1 MALQVFQHG
10 MAVPQRGLAAGSPR
24 RVPVPLHD
32 SCALVAYRRPPACR
46 GLCCRAAAAQH
57 KLPSAWVAQC
67 LERAQRSVVTIEG
80 KHYIPLAE
88 AQCWFEAGAHEA
100 EEEQHAKMDA
110 VMAERGRMQGAMA
123 HLAEESQREHNE
135 HEQAM
140 HRLLDYALALEQE
153 VERSRA
159 VLGEAAHEAAHA
171 AEERLTA
178 QYQQLLLDYEHEHEA
193 EQEAVMASMRGQVEH
208 LKTALHAAHEAKKQ
222 WRERALQVEQQFVQL
237 RGLIESSLQ
246 QASDSAFRR
255 QQARERQPP
264 APAHPSPRIRSCDEV
279 APADA
284 DVAVQAHPRL
294 TSAVEAGPHKLG
306 VKSKK
311 HLRELI

>member
-1 MALQVFQHG
+1 MLC
-10 MAVPQRGLAAGSPR
+10 LARQPGKGEEHTGGSPACM
-24 RVPVPLHD
+24 PA
-32 SCALVAYRRPPACR
+32 CVASHPHQPTQRPPAV
-46 GLCCRAAAAQH
+46 
-57 KLPSAWVAQC
+57 LP
-67 LERAQRSVVTIEG
+67 
-80 KHYIPLAE
+80 
-88 AQCWFEAGAHEA
+88 
-100 EEEQHAKMDA
+100 
-110 VMAERGRMQGAMA
+110 
-123 HLAEESQREHNE
+123 
-135 HEQAM
+135 
-140 HRLLDYALALEQE
+140 
-153 VERSRA
+153 
-159 VLGEAAHEAAHA
+159 
-171 AEERLTA
+171 
-178 QYQQLLLDYEHEHEA
+178 
-193 EQEAVMASMRGQVEH
+193 
-208 LKTALHAAHEAKKQ
+208 
-222 WRERALQVEQQFVQL
+222 QVEQQFVQL